1 MTVRRF
7 AERRKWPL
15 ERAEARLV
23 AHSADHTWSAVD
35 VVLTLDGPLDAE
47 QRERLLALAEKCT
60 ISKALKSGV
69 PVALRASP
77 AREPGGVAG
86 D

>member
-1 MTVRRF
+1 MTVRRY

-15 ERAEARLV
+15 ERVEARLV

-60 ISKALKSGV
+60 ISKALKSGL
-69 PVALRASP
+69 PVLLKEQP
-77 AREPGGVAG
+77 
-86 D
+86 